1 MSECD
6 HLIHSSS
13 SSSASSSRN
22 RSRTRRSSSYDS
34 TATATIHIPIYNYDD
49 IELFD
54 HNVMEKQ
61 EKPETHYAP
70 TVDVV
75 CRGVRQVGLSII
87 IYIGT
92 LLIIF
97 LVLYE
102 NISIDI
108 DSNVHGSDTDSGAS
122 NTYNNSRIPIPIP
135 FLLFNIQQSSVLI
148 LCLFVLFW
156 CSSILNMSVIVHSI
170 RNIINADVK
179 STHSYNLYNRLGLG
193 VGVGLED
200 DNANVVWNSSIMLL
214 RKHLFICIVT
224 IVCNVMLF
232 IFSIWSYVIVTS
244 SSSSSSSSSSIM
256 NSMTMLESYAQWM
269 EACWIP
275 TILTLVLLLY
285 MICVKTVSWHTC
297 VLCVL
302 LATQCVS

>member
-22 RSRTRRSSSYDS
+22 RSRTRRSSSYGS

-102 NISIDI
+102 YISISI

-122 NTYNNSRIPIPIP
+122 STYNNSRIPIP

-193 VGVGLED
+193 VGLED
-200 DNANVVWNSSIMLL
+200 DNANVMWNSSIMLL

-244 SSSSSSSSSSIM
+244 SSSSSSSM